1 MAKGRAI
8 AQVCVAACA
17 ALLASCSVAVPSG
30 RVTLSCAVSFSIRD
44 GDVVQLEDESTRILW
59 LDLDRGLYAL
69 SELGETRVDDEWAE
83 GLRAER
89 AQNGGLARLAGRSGA
104 FFCFE
109 RNDEGLCIHGVDV
122 DRRLYAF
129 TTPVAM
135 ADATTAPDARASLG
149 RMDGQGQCSKTAE
162 VAWPEVGALSET
174 AAP

>member
-1 MAKGRAI
+1 VAKGRAI
-8 AQVCVAACA
+8 ARVCVAACA
-17 ALLASCSVAVPSG
+17 ALLASCSVPAVGG

-44 GDVVQLEDESTRILW
+44 GDVVQLEDDSTRVLW

-69 SELGETRVDDEWAE
+69 SELGDTRVDDEWAE

-109 RNDEGLCIHGVDV
+109 RNEEGLCVHGVDV

-135 ADATTAPDARASLG
+135 ADPTAAPDARTPLA
-149 RMDGQGQCSKTAE
+149 RMDGRGRCSNAAD
-162 VAWPEVGALSET
+162 VAWPETGASSET
-174 AAP
+174 AVP